1 VSEEA
6 GAAGAVVLE
15 VSPELEEEEEDDEPD
30 EVLPLLS
37 VDDFLA

>member
-1 VSEEA
+1 MSEEA

-15 VSPELEEEEEDDEPD
+15 VSPELEPEEDDESD
-30 EVLPLLS
+30 EVLLLLS